1 MKNVFFILS
10 LFVMFS
16 CSYSQNQNKTD
27 NIKSGKQVLEVYYF
41 HITNRCPTC
50 ISIEANT
57 KKTLDTY
64 FSKEVKDGT
73 IKLIVLNVDD
83 EKNKAISE
91 KYAAFG
97 SALFLTKIK
106 DKKETITDMTNF
118 AFQNSRNRP
127 EKFIEGLKDK
137 ILENLK

>member
-1 MKNVFFILS
+1 MKRVIS
-10 LFVMFS
+10 IFS
-16 CSYSQNQNKTD
+16 IMMLACIAFTQNKTVK
-27 NIKSGKQVLEVYYF
+27 NFSSKPLLEVYYF

-57 KKTLDTY
+57 KKTLETY
-64 FSKEVKDGT
+64 FSKEVKDGK
-73 IKLIVLNVDD
+73 IKLIILNVDD

-97 SALFLTKIK
+97 SALFLTKK
-106 DKKETITDMTNF
+106 VSGKETTTDMTNF

-137 ILENLK
+137 INENLKK

>member
-1 MKNVFFILS
+1 MKKVILFLS
-10 LFVMFS
+10 IVLMFS
-16 CSYSQNQNKTD
+16 FSYSQNQNKTE
-27 NIKSGKQVLEVYYF
+27 NVKSDKLKLEVYYF

-57 KKTLDTY
+57 KKTIDTY

-73 IKLIVLNVDD
+73 IKMIVLNVDE
-83 EKNKAISE
+83 EKNKKISE
-91 KYAAFG
+91 KYGAYG
-97 SALFLTKIK
+97 SALFITRIIN
-106 DKKETITDMTNF
+106 KKETITDVTNF

-137 ILENLK
+137 IIENLK